1 MTTSTPPTP
10 STEPVPVTNL
20 ITAAGAGRHPVPLVP
35 ANAVCVQRAPGG
47 SGGCR
52 RGVISGRGEGLR
64 VERGPRIAG
73 RTMREMS
80 RGEMERLAVSV
91 VAALEGQVT
100 SEIGAAMTVLER
112 AFPLIPQI
120 EDRVFYTQLVAGLVL
135 AMLREIDVLGVMHVT
150 IVADPPERVQ

>member
-1 MTTSTPPTP
+1 
-10 STEPVPVTNL
+10 
-20 ITAAGAGRHPVPLVP
+20 
-35 ANAVCVQRAPGG
+35 
-47 SGGCR
+47 
-52 RGVISGRGEGLR
+52 
-64 VERGPRIAG
+64 
-73 RTMREMS
+73 MS